1 MYTSFLTLLQ
11 IYYKEHIYGR
21 KKIKVKTKY
30 VILYGAL
37 VILFPVILTML
48 LGRINSK
55 PENDNNIVLSGKY
68 VILSDDTVTKKID
81 VEYFIPCVLMAQL
94 PIDSPQELLKAQ
106 AVVIRTYIINK
117 MGKKDSINAKEL
129 SLPYISYGKLR
140 EMWFA
145 KYKKNNLR
153 NIRGILCNIS
163 GMGKSIPYRE
173 NTRYLY
179 GIIKKTNGMV
189 LKSNG
194 EIILPLFHQT
204 SNGQTRSGS
213 EVLGKKYEYLKREKC
228 GNDIQQEN
236 YIGIKYF
243 ETGEFGNVLKEQG
256 IIAYKDKKEIFV
268 DKNVSTK
275 ELLGLIDI
283 SNRDKSGYVK
293 IVKIGDTV
301 VEGGVFAK
309 ALGLQSTDM
318 TIEEYEKG
326 IRITTK
332 GVGHGFGMSL
342 TYGAGLAGEGK
353 TWKEILERFYDASIV
368 EN

>member
-1 MYTSFLTLLQ
+1 M
-11 IYYKEHIYGR
+11 
-21 KKIKVKTKY
+21 
-30 VILYGAL
+30 
-37 VILFPVILTML
+37 
-48 LGRINSK
+48 
-55 PENDNNIVLSGKY
+55 
-68 VILSDDTVTKKID
+68 
-81 VEYFIPCVLMAQL
+81 
-94 PIDSPQELLKAQ
+94 
-106 AVVIRTYIINK
+106 
-117 MGKKDSINAKEL
+117 
-129 SLPYISYGKLR
+129 
-140 EMWFA
+140 
-145 KYKKNNLR
+145 
-153 NIRGILCNIS
+153 
-163 GMGKSIPYRE
+163 
-173 NTRYLY
+173 
-179 GIIKKTNGMV
+179 
-189 LKSNG
+189 
-194 EIILPLFHQT
+194 
-204 SNGQTRSGS
+204 
-213 EVLGKKYEYLKREKC
+213 
-228 GNDIQQEN
+228 
-236 YIGIKYF
+236 
-243 ETGEFGNVLKEQG
+243 LKEQG

-309 ALGLQSTDM
+309 ALGLKSTDM